1 MEADTPRQRGRDPGY
16 LACGVVGLLLLGFA
30 LGVDFRRAAFGFQSD
45 GATYYSLAY
54 SLAHDLDFAF
64 ERKDLERVWHEFPT
78 GPEGIFLKKGKD
90 VRLGPSGRFP
100 FLWSTTPDTRD
111 DRLYYAKS
119 YIYPVAVAPF
129 VRAFGT
135 NGFLVFHGLLLT
147 LCLTAAYSWL
157 RATSPPGIAFGYAF
171 AFLFASAAPVY
182 MVWLTPE
189 LFNLA
194 VVFLGT
200 FLWTYKLA
208 APGDEAGGRLARFLR
223 SPASDVAAAVLIG
236 IAAFSKP
243 TNVLAA
249 APLVIY
255 LAWQR
260 RWRHGARAGLV
271 CAGVVAGLFLLNVA
285 ITGEYNYQGG
295 DRNTFYGATG
305 FPFQRPGATFDNT
318 GMSRATNAVP
328 TDVLVNRDALL
339 RVFPRNLV
347 YFVFGRHTGQ
357 LPYFFPGVVSGVL
370 LLLAWRRATV
380 DRWLLLGGAVAA
392 AVVLLL
398 YMPFT
403 YSGGGGPVGNRYYMP
418 FYALLLFATPPL
430 RSAWP
435 VVSAAGI
442 GGLFTAQLVFNPFWV
457 SFHPAEH
464 PKSGPFRLLPV
475 ELSLLNDLPVNVTP
489 SRIKQPLG
497 GEPPLLAYF
506 LDDNAYPREGEWFWV
521 RGESRAEMILRSPA
535 RQTEGGTWESLR
547 LQAVV
552 IEFRAGDT
560 GTQVVAASGWRRS
573 TLDLPAGGTGSVR
586 LPVSP
591 GLPYR
596 AIPGQPTNYIYLLSI
611 ASSQGFVPLFTSGA
625 RDSRFLGVM
634 TRVVPVY
641 Q

>member
-1 MEADTPRQRGRDPGY
+1 MEPRTARFRLTDPGY
-16 LACGVVGLLLLGFA
+16 IACAVVGLILLGFA
-30 LGVDFRRAAFGFQSD
+30 AGVDFKRAAFGFQSD

-54 SLAHDLDFAF
+54 SLAHDFDFAF
-64 ERKDLERVWHEFPT
+64 ERRDLERVWHEFPT

-90 VRLGPSGRFP
+90 VHIGPTGRFP
-100 FLWSTTPDTRD
+100 FLWSTSPEGRD
-111 DRLYYAKS
+111 DRLFYAKS
-119 YIYPVAVAPF
+119 YVYPLFASPF
-129 VRAFGT
+129 VLAFGT
-135 NGFLVFHGLLLT
+135 NGFLVFHALLLT
-147 LCLTAAYSWL
+147 LCLVCGYTWL

-182 MVWLTPE
+182 LVWLTPE

-194 VVFLGT
+194 FVFLGT
-200 FLWTYKLA
+200 FLWCYKLV
-208 APGDEAGGRLARFLR
+208 APADAEGRLAAWLR
-223 SPASDVAAAVLIG
+223 SPASDVAAAVCIG

-243 TNVLAA
+243 TNILAA
-249 APLVIY
+249 APML
-255 LAWQR
+255 LHFASNR
-260 RWRHGARAGLV
+260 RWRPLLV
-271 CAGVVAGLFLLNVA
+271 TGTACAVVVAGLFLLNVA

-328 TDVLVNRDALL
+328 TDVLINRDALL
-339 RVFPRNLV
+339 QVFPRNLA
-347 YFVFGRHTGQ
+347 YFVLGRHTGQ
-357 LPYFFPGVVSGVL
+357 LPYFFPGVLSAVL
-370 LLLAWRRATV
+370 VVLARRRATP
-380 DRWLLLGGAVAA
+380 DRWLLLGGAIVA

-430 RSAWP
+430 RSVWP
-435 VVSAAGI
+435 AAVAAGV
-442 GGLFTAQLVFNPFWV
+442 GGLFTAQLVLNPFYV

-497 GEPPLLAYF
+497 GDPPLLAYF

-535 RQTEGGTWESLR
+535 RQAPDGAWESLR

-552 IEFRAGDT
+552 IEFRAGDV
-560 GTQVVAASGWRRS
+560 GTRVVASSGWTRS

-591 GLPYR
+591 ALPYR
-596 AIPGQPTNYIYLLSI
+596 AVPGQPTNYVSLLSI
-611 ASSQGFVPLFTSGA
+611 SSSHGFVPLFTSGA

-641 Q
+641 R